1 MRPSVSAENG
11 RWQVVATLEDVWEG
25 DLKGVDVDGIAIVLV
40 NVGGEVRAYDDRC
53 PHSGTPLSNGTLN
66 GETLTCSAH
75 EWVFDC
81 RAGCGINPASARLRG
96 IPVRVEGEA
105 ILVKMDAD
113 R

>member
-1 MRPSVSAENG
+1 LSGENG
-11 RWQVVATLEDVWEG
+11 GWRVVATVEDVWEG
-25 DLKGVDVDGIAIVLV
+25 ELKGVDVDGKAVVLV

-53 PHSGTPLSNGTLN
+53 PHSGTPLSQGRLN

-81 RAGCGINPASARLRG
+81 RAGRGINPASARLRG

-105 ILVKMDAD
+105 ILVKTDTVG
-113 R
+113 